1 MLNRRGQRTYKKIL
15 FEAAQQLSSCLGVK
29 PLRKGSSTSSRAFRF
44 LYTYVTIYSFKH
56 YKPIFPWLL
65 CARRFSV
72 PHHFSQSLPYT
83 IKSKNSL
90 QRSYLVQDWYA
101 RLKSSGIVCCTAD
114 QAALLMSF
122 KNSIPLPLLSLAGKP
137 SRTIVRAARPSI
149 YRSQAALSRK

>member
-44 LYTYVTIYSFKH
+44 LYTCH
-56 YKPIFPWLL
+56 DIFFQTLQANIPMAS

-114 QAALLMSF
+114 QAALLMSLR
-122 KNSIPLPLLSLAGKP
+122 NSIPLPLLSLAGKP
-137 SRTIVRAARPSI
+137 SRTIVRAARQSI